1 MKYEDENANVC
12 LISFSF
18 MSNSRTRGGE
28 ICSIDE
34 EASKKTCTAPETEDP
49 WIPLTLD
56 QVMHHNI

>member
-1 MKYEDENANVC
+1 
-12 LISFSF
+12 